1 MLRNTYSS
9 LKLPCKILLFSAL
22 LLQLSALVHSIIL
35 CIINRTLLPSPE
47 TLPLR
52 IQWQN
57 GGQALI
63 SISYTVY
70 FFAFLLALVYFILKG
85 TYIPLPKLLTTFLIT
100 PLILCLC
107 TAPFAALEQ
116 PFNFNYLVPFYG
128 ILLVRTGLYLLLL
141 IANLFKLRRSQ

>member
-35 CIINRTLLPSPE
+35 CVINRTLLPSPE
-47 TLPLR
+47 TVPLR

-57 GGQALI
+57 IGQALI

-70 FFAFLLALVYFILKG
+70 FCIFLFVLVRFIMKG
-85 TYIPLPKLLTTFLIT
+85 NYIPLPKLLSAFLFT
-100 PLILCLC
+100 PLVCCLC
-107 TAPFAALEQ
+107 TVPFAALEQ
-116 PFNFNYLVPFYG
+116 PFNFNYLFPFYG

-141 IANLFKLRRSQ
+141 IANLFKLRHKQ